1 MICLNLRRLKSIN
14 GSFVN
19 CWYKILGRTKKGPEK
34 NQISIK
40 TDQQKIVQCN
50 LFNLVKIIS

>member
-1 MICLNLRRLKSIN
+1 MA
-14 GSFVN
+14 SFVN

-40 TDQQKIVQCN
+40 TDQQKIIQCN